1 MFATLDLDIR
11 PGSGIGMFE
20 LGTSLWAVID
30 MLRGL
35 QHLFPQVEV
44 KFDPDNSATT
54 PVILHLRPHLDL
66 LFSGYHQRLHT
77 ICVRKLREPHPPV
90 MLRYKDTVVSSSAEP
105 LVRVHVSRTFGP
117 TYPGDELKYP
127 GIWFS
132 FDDDGVNEGFKG
144 GITHLEQRTQEV
156 KRIFVGQKSVD
167 GDERDALDEVLPCPI
182 MRGDISSAVIKVVS
196 ATFSVIILTPQ
207 TNQIHD
213 GVHFSFFSSA
223 SLLQVRIGETTAQ
236 DLTIDLGPPSR
247 VHHKEDERM
256 TIHSP
261 NLQASEDDGSTDY
274 FYNYFHHGV
283 DFLISGQTH
292 LVRKIVIHSN
302 VPGSPLFQRYK
313 RCPWQLE
320 SKPEDDEDDSPPR
333 KHFYDK
339 FEMISHFLS
348 PREPPPS
355 MLLDRTD
362 EYDNITLPSSTTR
375 LYGYDGVILE
385 VNEAS
390 QVVTVMLF

>member
-30 MLRGL
+30 ILRGL

-44 KFDPDNSATT
+44 KFDPEDSATT

-90 MLRYKDTVVSSSAEP
+90 MLRYKDTVISSSAEP

-132 FDDDGVNEGFKG
+132 FDDDNVNEGFKG

-156 KRIFVGQKSVD
+156 KRIFIRQKSVD
-167 GDERDALDEVLPCPI
+167 GEERDALDEVLPCPI
-182 MRGDISSAVIKVVS
+182 MHGDISSAVIK
-196 ATFSVIILTPQ
+196 
-207 TNQIHD
+207 IHD
-213 GVHFSFFSSA
+213 GVDFSFFSSTL
-223 SLLQVRIGETTAQ
+223 LLQVRIGETTAQ

-261 NLQASEDDGSTDY
+261 NLQASEDDD

-292 LVRKIVIHSN
+292 VVRKIIIHSN
-302 VPGSPLFQRYK
+302 MPGSPLFQRYK

-320 SKPEDDEDDSPPR
+320 GKPEDDEDDSPPR

-339 FEMISHFLS
+339 FETIRRFLS
-348 PREPPPS
+348 PGEMLPS

-362 EYDNITLPSSTTR
+362 EYDNITLPNSSTR

>member
-1 MFATLDLDIR
+1 MFSTLDLDIR

-44 KFDPDNSATT
+44 KFDPEDSATT

-77 ICVRKLREPHPPV
+77 ICVRRLREPHPPV
-90 MLRYKDTVVSSSAEP
+90 MLRYKDTVISTSTEP

-132 FDDDGVNEGFKG
+132 FDDDSVNEGFKG
-144 GITHLEQRTQEV
+144 GITHIEQRTQEV
-156 KRIFVGQKSVD
+156 KRIFIRQKSVD
-167 GDERDALDEVLPCPI
+167 GEEHDALDEVLPCPI
-182 MRGDISSAVIKVVS
+182 MHGDISSAVIK
-196 ATFSVIILTPQ
+196 
-207 TNQIHD
+207 IHD

-223 SLLQVRIGETTAQ
+223 LLLHVRVGETTAQ

-261 NLQASEDDGSTDY
+261 NIQASDDDGSTDY

-292 LVRKIVIHSN
+292 VVRKIIIHSN
-302 VPGSPLFQRYK
+302 MPGSPLFQRYK

-320 SKPEDDEDDSPPR
+320 GKPEDDEDDSPPR
-333 KHFYDK
+333 KHFHDK
-339 FEMISHFLS
+339 FETIRRFLS
-348 PREPPPS
+348 PGEMLPS

-362 EYDNITLPSSTTR
+362 EYDNITLPNSSTR

-390 QVVTVMLF
+390 QVITVMLF

>member
-20 LGTSLWAVID
+20 IGASLWAVID

-44 KFDPDNSATT
+44 KFDPEDSATT

-90 MLRYKDTVVSSSAEP
+90 MLRYKDTVISSSAEP

-156 KRIFVGQKSVD
+156 KRIFIRQKSVD
-167 GDERDALDEVLPCPI
+167 GEERDALDEVSPCPI
-182 MRGDISSAVIKVVS
+182 MHGDISSAVIK
-196 ATFSVIILTPQ
+196 
-207 TNQIHD
+207 IHD
-213 GVHFSFFSSA
+213 GVHFNFFSSA
-223 SLLQVRIGETTAQ
+223 LLLHVRIGETTAQ

-261 NLQASEDDGSTDY
+261 NIQASEDDGSTDY

-283 DFLISGQTH
+283 DFLMSGQTH
-292 LVRKIVIHSN
+292 VVRKIIIHSN
-302 VPGSPLFQRYK
+302 MPGSPLFQRYK

-320 SKPEDDEDDSPPR
+320 GKPEDDEDDSPPR
-333 KHFYDK
+333 KHFYEK
-339 FEMISHFLS
+339 FETIRRFLS
-348 PREPPPS
+348 PGEMLPS

-362 EYDNITLPSSTTR
+362 EYDNITLPNSTTR

-390 QVVTVMLF
+390 QVVTVILF